1 MIKEDGKFYPMM
13 KVVRNNSGEKTVYT
27 EEEAW
32 FGPLLLKKCHPV
44 LKEYL
49 LREEMI
55 RKKILAD
62 LSGAESVSAK
72 TRLEEVKEEMELI
85 HTALKRYES
94 I

>member
-1 MIKEDGKFYPMM
+1 
-13 KVVRNNSGEKTVYT
+13 
-27 EEEAW
+27 
-32 FGPLLLKKCHPV
+32 
-44 LKEYL
+44 
-49 LREEMI
+49 MI